1 MHLKIVKIWPRFSTF
16 SLRSFLPRRLLV
28 LKFRTSAV
36 GSIRVAILDRDGRP
50 LDGFGLK
57 QCPEI
62 YGDEIARTVSWGNGG
77 GGLAKLKVKAVR
89 LHFMMEDA
97 DLFPIQFRAAQARGG

>member
-1 MHLKIVKIWPRFSTF
+1 MPGTGRDSGRLRFQPWVGPRG
-16 SLRSFLPRRLLV
+16 
-28 LKFRTSAV
+28 K
-36 GSIRVAILDRDGRP
+36 VAILDRDGRP
-50 LDGFGLK
+50 LDGFGLE

-77 GGLAKLKVKAVR
+77 GDLAKLKVKAVR

-97 DLFPIQFRAAQARGG
+97 DLFSIQFRAAQARGG

>member
-1 MHLKIVKIWPRFSTF
+1 M
-16 SLRSFLPRRLLV
+16 
-28 LKFRTSAV
+28 
-36 GSIRVAILDRDGRP
+36 AILDRDGRP
-50 LDGFGLK
+50 LDGFGLV

-62 YGDEIARTVSWGNGG
+62 YSDEIARTVSWGNGG

-97 DLFPIQFRAAQARGG
+97 DLFSIQFRAAQARGG